1 MEVRLQVYGSGTRNK
16 SSGLIRGFS
25 RAKRHA
31 TVDAVER
38 NARRCSFFEHLQ
50 PAWVVG
56 GGHAGTR
63 SANPHC
69 SHHRCTPCQPPP
81 LTWRSAR
88 HPTLRR
94 GARRSA
100 RRASGSPNGAV
111 SRTAA
116 ARRWRQT
123 ATLALIAADTS
134 RAVSLDASWRG
145 LAAESPR
152 PTSSVRGR
160 AAEGHSYGRSQCGL
174 GAKVPM
180 IL

>member
-1 MEVRLQVYGSGTRNK
+1 MHLQVYGSGTRNK

-25 RAKRHA
+25 RAKRRA
-31 TVDAVER
+31 TVDAVDAVER

-100 RRASGSPNGAV
+100 RRASGSPKWCCFPDGGGTSVAPNGDVSVDRRRHIARRV
-111 SRTAA
+111 SR
-116 ARRWRQT
+116 RF
-123 ATLALIAADTS
+123 LAWACS
-134 RAVSLDASWRG
+134 R
-145 LAAESPR
+145 ESE
-152 PTSSVRGR
+152 TD
-160 AAEGHSYGRSQCGL
+160 EL
-174 GAKVPM
+174 GARQGSGGTFVWEESM
-180 IL
+180 RFGS